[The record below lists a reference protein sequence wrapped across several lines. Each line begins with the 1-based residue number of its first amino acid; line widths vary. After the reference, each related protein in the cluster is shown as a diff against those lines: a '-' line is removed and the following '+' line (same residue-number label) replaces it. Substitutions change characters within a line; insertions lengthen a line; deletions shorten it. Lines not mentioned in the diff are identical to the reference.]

1 MDVIEAITGRRSVRG
16 FSDKSVGRDTVEKIL
31 AAASR
36 APSGSNIQPWKVHV
50 VAGKARDRLCEGLI
64 AHRTAEPDNET
75 PQYQYYPVEW
85 REPYIGRRR
94 AVGWGLYNML
104 GIGKGE
110 REKAFAQE
118 LRNYDLF
125 GAPVGLFFTVDED
138 MEQGSWLDCGMF
150 IENVMLAA
158 RGFGLETCPQA
169 AWVYHH
175 KAVRD
180 LLPIP
185 PGEELVCGMALGY
198 EDPDEPAN
206 RLVTEREPVNG
217 FATFNGF

>member
-31 AAASR
+31 AVASR

-50 VAGKARDRLCEGLI
+50 VAGEARDRLCQGLI

-75 PQYQYYPVEW
+75 PQYQYYPVKW

-104 GIGKGE
+104 GIGKGD
-110 REKAFAQE
+110 REKAFAQQ

-125 GAPVGLFFTVDED
+125 GAPVGLFFTIDED
-138 MEQGSWLDCGMF
+138 MELGSWLDCGMF

-185 PGEELVCGMALGY
+185 PDEELVCGMALGY
-198 EDPDEPAN
+198 ENPDEPAN
-206 RLVTEREPVNG
+206 RLVTEREPVTG
-217 FATFNGF
+217 FATFSGF